1 MAISKAILLKCLNP
15 CTFFAPGT
23 VGAAVEANGC
33 RNYFMNKLAH
43 NLVIIYICNWNIMHA
58 YMYVLL
64 TWLAQWPWL
73 RINLK
78 PIWPGNLNTSDRG
91 LHHNDRRLGGIG
103 RVVPIGRTTGKLNC
117 RCHLLSLGAIL
128 VNLPNSNFILYSTHF
143 INIVANIPVM
153 FFLVNISV
161 NK

>member
-103 RVVPIGRTTGKLNC
+103 RVVPIVHDRWSGGIGRVVPIDDRAGFGPITTKVCVDLF
-117 RCHLLSLGAIL
+117 LL
-128 VNLPNSNFILYSTHF
+128 V
-143 INIVANIPVM
+143 
-153 FFLVNISV
+153 
-161 NK
+161 K